1 MFRMKKDFNV
11 GKLNDLISLTY
22 KILKILFVLMIIV
35 GFYAGIMVLKEIKI
49 FPFVITI
56 INIISPLFVGLFI
69 AWLLDPVVK
78 YLENYGIRRI
88 IGSLSCYI
96 VFIGLMVIFVNS
108 LIPILSSQTNELV
121 SNTLPAV
128 FDSAEK
134 LINDVFIKLENIQ
147 SLNVEVMKA
156 DLFQKL
162 ELFGTNLTSS
172 LPEILVNIVKA
183 GFSSLGLFIIGL
195 LIGFFLLINFDRS
208 CKNLYLLIPIKY
220 RDEVKSFLHQINVP
234 LKSFIQGTLF
244 DMLIVF
250 VVSAVGFSIIGLKS
264 PLLFAVFCA
273 ITNVIPYAGPYIGG
287 IPAVIVGFTQ
297 GTPIGI
303 SVLIF
308 ITLVQ
313 LLESNFLQPIIMSKT
328 TKLSPVTII
337 VGLLIFGN
345 FFGIIG
351 MVVST
356 PIIGVLKA
364 IFNYLDNKYEILNFR
379 EQKVKCD

>member
-1 MFRMKKDFNV
+1 MKKDFNV

-49 FPFVITI
+49 FPFVINI

-172 LPEILVNIVKA
+172 L
-183 GFSSLGLFIIGL
+183 
-195 LIGFFLLINFDRS
+195 
-208 CKNLYLLIPIKY
+208 
-220 RDEVKSFLHQINVP
+220 
-234 LKSFIQGTLF
+234 
-244 DMLIVF
+244 
-250 VVSAVGFSIIGLKS
+250 
-264 PLLFAVFCA
+264 
-273 ITNVIPYAGPYIGG
+273 
-287 IPAVIVGFTQ
+287 
-297 GTPIGI
+297 
-303 SVLIF
+303 
-308 ITLVQ
+308 VQ
-313 LLESNFLQPIIMSKT
+313 
-328 TKLSPVTII
+328 
-337 VGLLIFGN
+337 
-345 FFGIIG
+345 
-351 MVVST
+351 
-356 PIIGVLKA
+356 
-364 IFNYLDNKYEILNFR
+364 
-379 EQKVKCD
+379 

>member
-1 MFRMKKDFNV
+1 MFKMKKDFNV
-11 GKLNDLISLTY
+11 GKLNDLISLAH

-49 FPFVITI
+49 FPFLITI
-56 INIISPLFVGLFI
+56 LNIISPLFIGLFI

-78 YLENYGIRRI
+78 YLENYGIRRM

-96 VFIGLMVIFVNS
+96 IFVGLMVIIVNS

-134 LINDVFIKLENIQ
+134 WINDVFTKLENIQ

-172 LPEILVNIVKA
+172 LPEILVNIVKV
-183 GFSSLGLFIIGL
+183 GFSSLGFFVIGL
-195 LIGFFLLINFDRS
+195 IIGFFILINFDRN
-208 CKNLYLLIPIKY
+208 CKNFYLLIPIKY
-220 RDEVKSFLHQINVP
+220 RDEVRNFLHQINVP
-234 LKSFIQGTLF
+234 LKSFIHGTFF
-244 DMLIVF
+244 DMLLIF
-250 VVSAVGFSIIGLKS
+250 VVSAIGFSIIGLKA
-264 PLLFAVFCA
+264 PLLFALFCA

-287 IPAVIVGFTQ
+287 VPAIVVGFTQ
-297 GTPIGI
+297 GTSVGV

-308 ITLVQ
+308 IVLVQ
-313 LLESNFLQPIIMSKT
+313 LLEGNFIQPVIMSRT

-337 VGLLIFGN
+337 LGLLVFGH

-364 IFNYLDNKYEILNFR
+364 VFNYIDNKYEILNFR